1 MFIKNQSKY
10 NVGDTV
16 YSNTVIKTE
25 EGYFTKGTEFTIT
38 YVYSS
43 NIHIYDI
50 KDEYG
55 NEAKGILEPSLSVV
69 NHKDLNYFPYAIA
82 ILFIVSFIVGYLLT

>member
-16 YSNTVIKTE
+16 YNNTVLRTE
-25 EGYFTKGTEFTIT
+25 EGYFTKGTKFTIT
-38 YVYSS
+38 YVYSNLNS
-43 NIHIYDI
+43 YDI

-55 NEAKGILEPSLSVV
+55 NEAKGILESSLTVSK
-69 NHKDLNYFPYAIA
+69 HKDLNYLPYAIA
-82 ILFIVSFIVGYLLT
+82 ILFIVGFIIGYLLT